1 MTKSSMR
8 FDSLRERY
16 AGSFA
21 SKRAALAQ
29 AWRAFADT
37 GDPNSAR
44 ALQVLA
50 HRLAGSAPTYGYE
63 ALGAHAG
70 VVDRVLADWCLAA
83 PSTRESTAELL
94 LRLAAPVEA
103 LIDSLAQHAADA
115 SDASDASEAGPDGSA
130 PGP

>member
-1 MTKSSMR
+1 MTKGTIR

-16 AGSFA
+16 ARSFA
-21 SKRAALAQ
+21 SKRAALVQ

-63 ALGAHAG
+63 ALGAYAG
-70 VVDRVLADWCLAA
+70 VVDRVLADWSEAA
-83 PSTRESTAELL
+83 PSTRESTAQLM
-94 LRLAAPVEA
+94 LRLAAPAQA
-103 LIDSLAQHAADA
+103 LIDSLSQHAADA
-115 SDASDASEAGPDGSA
+115 SDASET
-130 PGP
+130 